1 MAITG
6 RLISARAAFNEGTI
20 DDITGCQLTYII
32 ELHDDQLGIVGTR
45 SFAVTETAIKENVRA
60 YVEQMLPTIEAQTG
74 IPITLPPAN
83 PSLIPT
89 A

>member
-6 RLISARAAFNEGTI
+6 RLVSARAAFNEGTY
-20 DDITGCQLTYII
+20 DDTIGCQLSYII
-32 ELHDDQLGIVGTR
+32 ELHDDQLGILGTR
-45 SFAVTETAIKENVRA
+45 TFAVTDATIKENVRA

-74 IPITLPPAN
+74 IPTTLPP
-83 PSLIPT
+83 IP

>member
-20 DDITGCQLTYII
+20 DDTTGCQLTYII
-32 ELHDDQLGIVGTR
+32 ELHDDQLGLLGSR
-45 SFAVTETAIKENVRA
+45 SFTVSDETIKTNVRA

-74 IPITLPPAN
+74 IPTTLPP
-83 PSLIPT
+83 IP